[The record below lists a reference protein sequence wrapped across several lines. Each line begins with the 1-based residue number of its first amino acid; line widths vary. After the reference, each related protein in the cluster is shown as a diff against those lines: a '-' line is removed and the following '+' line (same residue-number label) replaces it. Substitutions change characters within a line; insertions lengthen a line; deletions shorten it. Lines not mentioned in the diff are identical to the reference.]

1 MSDTSTLVPTGT
13 WNVDPAHSRVGFAV
27 KHLGIATVRGVFKE
41 FEGSLEIGED
51 LASTKARGTV
61 QTASVD
67 TSEPS
72 HDGHL
77 RGPDFFDVES
87 YPEITFES
95 TSIEAAG
102 EDEWKVLG
110 NLTIHGVTNEIELDV
125 EIGGTENDPWGNER
139 VGLEGQW
146 SDLALRLRDEVQH
159 RAWQRQRRGQRQ
171 GEDQPRHLG
180 RQAGVATAGGRRAGL
195 SRGDRPAAQAQHRG
209 SERARITRALL
220 GRSR

>member
-51 LASTKARGTV
+51 LASTKARGSV

-67 TSEPS
+67 TNEPS
-72 HDGHL
+72 RDGHL

-95 TSIEAAG
+95 TSIEATG

-110 NLTIHGVTNEIELDV
+110 NLTIHGVTDEIALDV

-139 VGLEGQW
+139 VGLEASGQISRSEYGMKFNIALGSGNAAV
-146 SDLALRLRDEVQH
+146 SDKVKIGLDISAVK
-159 RAWQRQRRGQRQ
+159 
-171 GEDQPRHLG
+171 
-180 RQAGVATAGGRRAGL
+180 QA
-195 SRGDRPAAQAQHRG
+195 
-209 SERARITRALL
+209 
-220 GRSR
+220 